1 MAETPRIGVIANP
14 EKPGAGELLLDL
26 VNQFRGG
33 GLNVLLEER
42 TAALVN
48 LSGGVPLDQL
58 NDEIDLLV
66 VLGGDG
72 TILWVLRQMKD
83 RIKPIAAI
91 NTGTL
96 GFLTCATAQES
107 GHLVAALLS
116 GNYTTSERLL
126 IAGDLE
132 RNGRIEA
139 SFVAL
144 NEVTLCRAVA
154 SRVIHVEAR
163 INDKLANRYT
173 GDGLILST
181 PTGST
186 AYSLSAG
193 GPLVQPDAN
202 VFVVTPI
209 CPHSL
214 ANRPLV
220 VDASNRIIFE
230 SPKQRDELSLL
241 VDGQLVAVIS
251 ETVRIHLRRADFNL
265 PLVSMTNQDFYDVL
279 HQKMGWTGTSIGG
292 EGKG

>member
-26 VNQFRGG
+26 VARFREGG
-33 GLNVLLEER
+33 VSVVLEER
-42 TAALVN
+42 TAALAN
-48 LSGGVPLDQL
+48 LSGGVSLDAL
-58 NDEIDLLV
+58 SEKIDLLV

-72 TILWVLRQMKD
+72 TILWVLRQMKE

-96 GFLTCATAQES
+96 GFLTCATAEES
-107 GHLVAALLS
+107 GELVKALIS
-116 GNYTTSERLL
+116 GNYSTSQRLI

-132 RNGRIEA
+132 RNGSIEA

-154 SRVIHVEAR
+154 SRVIHVEAC

-193 GPLVQPDAN
+193 GPLVQPDAD

-230 SPKQRDELSLL
+230 APKQRDDLTLL

-251 ETVRIHLRRADFNL
+251 EPARIHLRRAAFSL

-279 HQKMGWTGTSIGG
+279 HQKMGWTGTAICE
-292 EGKG
+292 EG

>member
-1 MAETPRIGVIANP
+1 MAETRRIGIIANP
-14 EKPGAGELLLDL
+14 DKPGAGELLLDL
-26 VNQFRGG
+26 VIQLRKG
-33 GLNVLLEER
+33 GLTVLLEER
-42 TAALVN
+42 TAALVK
-48 LSGGVPLDQL
+48 LPDGVPLDQL
-58 NDEIDLLV
+58 SDRIDLLV

-72 TILWVLRQMKD
+72 TILWVLRQMGD

-96 GFLTCATAQES
+96 GFLTCATAGECGQLVEALVS
-107 GHLVAALLS
+107 GSFTL
-116 GNYTTSERLL
+116 SERLL

-132 RNGRIEA
+132 REGRLEA

-154 SRVIHVEAR
+154 SRVIHVEAH

-173 GDGLILST
+173 GDGLILSS

-202 VFVVTPI
+202 VFVITPI

-220 VDASNRIIFE
+220 VDASSRILFE
-230 SPKQRDELSLL
+230 SPKQRDDLSLL
-241 VDGQLVAVIS
+241 VDGQLVAVLS
-251 ETVRIHLRRADFNL
+251 GNARVHLRRAAFSL
-265 PLVSMTNQDFYDVL
+265 TLVSMTNQDFYDVL
-279 HQKMGWTGTSIGG
+279 HQKMGWTGTSISG
-292 EGKG
+292 EG

>member
-1 MAETPRIGVIANP
+1 MAETRRIGIIANP
-14 EKPGAGELLLDL
+14 DKPGAGELLLDL
-26 VNQFRGG
+26 VIQLRKG
-33 GLNVLLEER
+33 GLTVLLEER
-42 TAALVN
+42 TAALVK
-48 LSGGVPLDQL
+48 LPDGVPLDQL
-58 NDEIDLLV
+58 SDRIDLLV

-72 TILWVLRQMKD
+72 TILWVLRQMGD

-96 GFLTCATAQES
+96 GFLTCATAGECGQLVEALVS
-107 GHLVAALLS
+107 GSFTL
-116 GNYTTSERLL
+116 SERLL

-132 RNGRIEA
+132 REGRLEA

-154 SRVIHVEAR
+154 SRVIHVEAH

-173 GDGLILST
+173 GDGLILSS

-202 VFVVTPI
+202 VFVITPI

-220 VDASNRIIFE
+220 VDATSRILFE
-230 SPKQRDELSLL
+230 SPKQRDDLSLL
-241 VDGQLVAVIS
+241 VDGQLVAVLS
-251 ETVRIHLRRADFNL
+251 GNARVHLRRAAFSL
-265 PLVSMTNQDFYDVL
+265 TLVSMTNQDFYDVL
-279 HQKMGWTGTSIGG
+279 HQKMGWTGTSISG
-292 EGKG
+292 EG

>member
-1 MAETPRIGVIANP
+1 MAETRRIGIIANP
-14 EKPGAGELLLDL
+14 DKPGAAALLNDL
-26 VNQFRGG
+26 VGQLRDG
-33 GLNVLLEER
+33 GLTVVLEER
-42 TAALVN
+42 TALLVALPD
-48 LSGGVPLDQL
+48 GVPLAQL
-58 NDEIDLLV
+58 SDRIDLLV

-72 TILWVLRQMKD
+72 TILWVLRQLGEKT
-83 RIKPIAAI
+83 KPIAAI

-96 GFLTCATAQES
+96 GFLTCATAEES
-107 GHLVAALLS
+107 GQLVEALVS
-116 GNYTTSERLL
+116 GTYTLAERLL

-132 RNGRIEA
+132 RNGRIES

-154 SRVIHVEAR
+154 SRVIHVEAH
-163 INDKLANRYT
+163 INGKLANRYT

-202 VFVVTPI
+202 VFVITPI

-220 VDASNRIIFE
+220 IEATNQVLFG
-230 SPKQRDELSLL
+230 SPEQRDDLSLL
-241 VDGQLVAVIS
+241 VDGQLVAVLS
-251 ETVRIHLRRADFNL
+251 EAAQVHLRRAPFNR
-265 PLVSMTNQDFYDVL
+265 
-279 HQKMGWTGTSIGG
+279 
-292 EGKG
+292 

>member
-1 MAETPRIGVIANP
+1 MAETRRIGIIANP
-14 EKPGAGELLLDL
+14 DKPGAGELLLDL
-26 VNQFRGG
+26 VIQLRKG
-33 GLNVLLEER
+33 GLTVLLEER
-42 TAALVN
+42 TAALVK
-48 LSGGVPLDQL
+48 LPDGVPLDQL
-58 NDEIDLLV
+58 SDRIDLLV

-72 TILWVLRQMKD
+72 TILWVLRQMGD

-96 GFLTCATAQES
+96 GFLTCATAGES
-107 GHLVAALLS
+107 GQLVEALVS
-116 GNYTTSERLL
+116 GSFTLSERLL

-132 RNGRIEA
+132 REGRLEA

-154 SRVIHVEAR
+154 SRVIHVEAH

-173 GDGLILST
+173 GDGLILSS

-193 GPLVQPDAN
+193 GPLVQPYAN
-202 VFVVTPI
+202 VFVITPI

-220 VDASNRIIFE
+220 VDATSRILFE
-230 SPKQRDELSLL
+230 SPKQRDDLSLL
-241 VDGQLVAVIS
+241 VYGQLVAVLS
-251 ETVRIHLRRADFNL
+251 GNARIHLRRAAFSL
-265 PLVSMTNQDFYDVL
+265 TLVSMTDKDFYDVL
-279 HQKMGWTGTSIGG
+279 HQKMGWTGTSISG
-292 EGKG
+292 EG

>member
-1 MAETPRIGVIANP
+1 MAETRRIGIIANP
-14 EKPGAGELLLDL
+14 DKPGAGELLLDL
-26 VNQFRGG
+26 VIQLRKG
-33 GLNVLLEER
+33 GLTVLLEER
-42 TAALVN
+42 TAALVK
-48 LSGGVPLDQL
+48 LPDGVPLDQL
-58 NDEIDLLV
+58 SDRIDLLV

-72 TILWVLRQMKD
+72 TILWVLRQMGD

-96 GFLTCATAQES
+96 GFLTCATAGES
-107 GHLVAALLS
+107 GQLVEALVS
-116 GNYTTSERLL
+116 GSFTLSERLL

-132 RNGRIEA
+132 REGRLEA

-154 SRVIHVEAR
+154 SRVIHVEAH

-173 GDGLILST
+173 GDGLILSS

-202 VFVVTPI
+202 VFVITPI

-220 VDASNRIIFE
+220 VDATSRILFE
-230 SPKQRDELSLL
+230 SPKQRDDLSLL
-241 VDGQLVAVIS
+241 VYGQLVAVLS
-251 ETVRIHLRRADFNL
+251 GNARIHLRRAAFSL
-265 PLVSMTNQDFYDVL
+265 TLVSMTDKDFYDVL
-279 HQKMGWTGTSIGG
+279 HQKMGWTGTSISG
-292 EGKG
+292 EG

>member
-1 MAETPRIGVIANP
+1 MAETRRIGIIANP
-14 EKPGAGELLLDL
+14 DKPGAGELLLDL
-26 VNQFRGG
+26 VIQLRKG
-33 GLNVLLEER
+33 GLTVLLEER
-42 TAALVN
+42 TAALVK
-48 LSGGVPLDQL
+48 LPDGVPLDQL
-58 NDEIDLLV
+58 SDRIDLLV

-72 TILWVLRQMKD
+72 TILWVLRQMGD

-96 GFLTCATAQES
+96 GFLTCATAGECGQLVEALVS
-107 GHLVAALLS
+107 GSFTL
-116 GNYTTSERLL
+116 SERLL

-132 RNGRIEA
+132 REGRLEA

-154 SRVIHVEAR
+154 SRVIHVEAH

-173 GDGLILST
+173 GDGLILSS

-202 VFVVTPI
+202 VFVITPI

-220 VDASNRIIFE
+220 VDASSRILFE
-230 SPKQRDELSLL
+230 SPKQRDDLSLL
-241 VDGQLVAVIS
+241 VDGQLVAVLS
-251 ETVRIHLRRADFNL
+251 GNARIHLRRAAFSL
-265 PLVSMTNQDFYDVL
+265 TLVSMTDQDFYDVL
-279 HQKMGWTGTSIGG
+279 HQKMGWTGTSISG
-292 EGKG
+292 EG

>member
-1 MAETPRIGVIANP
+1 MAETRRIGIIANP
-14 EKPGAGELLLDL
+14 DKPGAGELLLDL
-26 VNQFRGG
+26 VIQLRKG
-33 GLNVLLEER
+33 GLTVLLEER
-42 TAALVN
+42 TAALVK
-48 LSGGVPLDQL
+48 LPDGVPLDQL
-58 NDEIDLLV
+58 SDRIDLLV

-72 TILWVLRQMKD
+72 TILWVLRQMGD

-96 GFLTCATAQES
+96 GFLTCATAAES
-107 GHLVAALLS
+107 GQLVEALVS
-116 GNYTTSERLL
+116 GSFTLSERLL

-132 RNGRIEA
+132 REGRLEA

-154 SRVIHVEAR
+154 SRVIHVEAH

-173 GDGLILST
+173 GDGLILSS

-202 VFVVTPI
+202 VFVITPI

-220 VDASNRIIFE
+220 VDATSRILFE
-230 SPKQRDELSLL
+230 SPKQRDDLSLL
-241 VDGQLVAVIS
+241 VDGQLVAVLS
-251 ETVRIHLRRADFNL
+251 GNARVHLRRAAFSL
-265 PLVSMTNQDFYDVL
+265 TLVSMTDQDFYDVL
-279 HQKMGWTGTSIGG
+279 HQKMGWTGTSISG
-292 EGKG
+292 EG

>member
-96 GFLTCATAQES
+96 GFLTCATGSNLEIPP
-107 GHLVAALLS
+107 L
-116 GNYTTSERLL
+116 
-126 IAGDLE
+126 AG
-132 RNGRIEA
+132 
-139 SFVAL
+139 
-144 NEVTLCRAVA
+144 AV
-154 SRVIHVEAR
+154 
-163 INDKLANRYT
+163 L
-173 GDGLILST
+173 
-181 PTGST
+181 
-186 AYSLSAG
+186 
-193 GPLVQPDAN
+193 
-202 VFVVTPI
+202 
-209 CPHSL
+209 
-214 ANRPLV
+214 
-220 VDASNRIIFE
+220 
-230 SPKQRDELSLL
+230 
-241 VDGQLVAVIS
+241 
-251 ETVRIHLRRADFNL
+251 LRRA
-265 PLVSMTNQDFYDVL
+265 SS
-279 HQKMGWTGTSIGG
+279 TS
-292 EGKG
+292 ESAASK

>member
-1 MAETPRIGVIANP
+1 MAETRRIGIIANP
-14 EKPGAGELLLDL
+14 DKPGAGELLLDL
-26 VNQFRGG
+26 VIQLRKG
-33 GLNVLLEER
+33 GLTVLLEER
-42 TAALVN
+42 TAALVK
-48 LSGGVPLDQL
+48 LPDGVPLDQL
-58 NDEIDLLV
+58 SDRIDLLV

-72 TILWVLRQMKD
+72 TILWVLRQMGD

-96 GFLTCATAQES
+96 GFLTCATAGES
-107 GHLVAALLS
+107 GQLVEALVS
-116 GNYTTSERLL
+116 GSFTLSERLL

-132 RNGRIEA
+132 REGRLEA

-154 SRVIHVEAR
+154 SRVIHVEAH

-173 GDGLILST
+173 GDGLLLSS

-202 VFVVTPI
+202 VFVITPI

-220 VDASNRIIFE
+220 VDATSRILFE
-230 SPKQRDELSLL
+230 SPKQRDDLSLL
-241 VDGQLVAVIS
+241 VDGQLVAVLS
-251 ETVRIHLRRADFNL
+251 GNARVHLRRAAFSL
-265 PLVSMTNQDFYDVL
+265 TLVSMTNQDFYDVL
-279 HQKMGWTGTSIGG
+279 HQKMGWTGTSISG
-292 EGKG
+292 EG

>member
-1 MAETPRIGVIANP
+1 MAETPRIGIIANP
-14 EKPGAGELLLDL
+14 GKPGAEALLSDL
-26 VNQFRGG
+26 VRRMRDG
-33 GLNVLLEER
+33 GLTVVLEQK
-42 TAALVN
+42 TARLAELP
-48 LSGGVPLDQL
+48 GGVPLAELGDR
-58 NDEIDLLV
+58 IDLLV

-72 TILWVLRQMKD
+72 TILWVLRQMGE

-96 GFLTCATAQES
+96 GFLTCATAEES
-107 GHLVAALLS
+107 GQLVETLVS
-116 GNYTTSERLL
+116 GDFTLSERLL

-132 RNGRIEA
+132 RDGRIEA

-154 SRVIHVEAR
+154 SRVIHVEAH

-173 GDGLILST
+173 GDGLILAT

-193 GPLVQPDAN
+193 GPLVQPGSN
-202 VFVVTPI
+202 VFILTPI

-220 VDASNRIIFE
+220 VDATNRIIFE
-230 SPKQRDELSLL
+230 SPKQRDDLSLL
-241 VDGQLVAVIS
+241 VDGQLVAVLPG
-251 ETVRIHLRRADFNL
+251 TARVHLRRAEFNL
-265 PLVSMTNQDFYDVL
+265 SLVSMNDQDFYDIL
-279 HQKMGWTGTSIGG
+279 NQKMGWTGTSVGG
-292 EGKG
+292 ER

>member
-1 MAETPRIGVIANP
+1 MAETRRIGIIANP
-14 EKPGAGELLLDL
+14 DKPGAGELLLDL
-26 VNQFRGG
+26 VIQLRKG
-33 GLNVLLEER
+33 GLTVLLEER
-42 TAALVN
+42 TAALVK
-48 LSGGVPLDQL
+48 LPDGVPLDQL
-58 NDEIDLLV
+58 SDRIDLLV

-72 TILWVLRQMKD
+72 TILWVLRQMGD

-91 NTGTL
+91 NTVTL
-96 GFLTCATAQES
+96 GFLTCATAGES
-107 GHLVAALLS
+107 GQLVEALVS
-116 GNYTTSERLL
+116 GSFTLSERLL

-132 RNGRIEA
+132 REGRLEA

-154 SRVIHVEAR
+154 SRVIHVEAH

-173 GDGLILST
+173 GDGLILSS

-202 VFVVTPI
+202 VFVITPI

-220 VDASNRIIFE
+220 VDASSRILFE
-230 SPKQRDELSLL
+230 SPKQRDDLSLL
-241 VDGQLVAVIS
+241 VDGQLVAVLS
-251 ETVRIHLRRADFNL
+251 GNARIHLRRAAFSL
-265 PLVSMTNQDFYDVL
+265 TLVSMTDQDFYDVL
-279 HQKMGWTGTSIGG
+279 HQKMGWTGTSISG
-292 EGKG
+292 EG

>member
-1 MAETPRIGVIANP
+1 MAQTPRIGIIANP
-14 EKPGAGELLLDL
+14 DKPGADKLLIDL
-26 VNQFRGG
+26 VSRLRGG
-33 GLNVLLEER
+33 GLTVLLEEK
-42 TAALVN
+42 TAALGN
-48 LSGGVPLDQL
+48 LPGGVPLAQISDL
-58 NDEIDLLV
+58 IDLLV

-72 TILWVLRQMKD
+72 TILWVLRQLGEKT
-83 RIKPIAAI
+83 KPIAAI

-96 GFLTCATAQES
+96 GFLTCATAEES
-107 GHLVAALLS
+107 GQLVEALVS
-116 GNYTTSERLL
+116 GSYTFSERLL
-126 IAGDLE
+126 LAGDLE
-132 RNGRIEA
+132 RDGRIET

-154 SRVIHVEAR
+154 SRMIHVEAH

-202 VFVVTPI
+202 VFVITPI
-209 CPHSL
+209 CPHAL

-230 SPKQRDELSLL
+230 SPTQRDDLSLL
-241 VDGQLVAVIS
+241 VDGELVAVLTES
-251 ETVRIHLRRADFNL
+251 ARIHLRRAAFRL
-265 PLVSMTNQDFYDVL
+265 TLVSMSDQDFYDIL
-279 HQKMGWTGTSIGG
+279 NQKMGWTGTSIGG
-292 EGKG
+292 KG

>member
-26 VNQFRGG
+26 VARFRESG
-33 GLNVLLEER
+33 VSVILEER
-42 TAALVN
+42 TAALAD
-48 LSGGVPLDQL
+48 LSGGVSLDAL
-58 NDEIDLLV
+58 GEMIDLLV

-72 TILWVLRQMKD
+72 TILWVLRQMKE

-96 GFLTCATAQES
+96 GFLTCATAEES
-107 GHLVAALLS
+107 GQLVKALTS
-116 GNYTTSERLL
+116 GKFSTSERLV

-132 RNGRIEA
+132 RKGRIEA

-154 SRVIHVEAR
+154 SRVIHVEAC

-193 GPLVQPDAN
+193 GPLVQPDAD

-220 VDASNRIIFE
+220 VGASNRIIFE
-230 SPKQRDELSLL
+230 APKQRDHLTLL
-241 VDGQLVAVIS
+241 VDGQLVAVIE
-251 ETVRIHLRRADFNL
+251 ETARIHLRRAEFSL
-265 PLVSMTNQDFYDVL
+265 PLVSMSNQDFYDVL
-279 HQKMGWTGTSIGG
+279 HQKMGWTGTAICG
-292 EGKG
+292 E